1 MQCGKKVLARSSR
14 RRGRAAG
21 PNVNVERG
29 LESDHQFRIALVA
42 PLHPGLRR
50 AAPRRAASTT
60 CRTAVITRSGSVL
73 GMSCPLL
80 VAMTCWAPGASAAKA
95 SWSSRHTFSCAA
107 DRASPMI
114 HRLASRIFADDP
126 PKLTMCRLRYVGQ
139 ATSAN
144 APTQFRAVSLPAE
157 PREFVLKR
165 VRTLP
170 RLDRRCGIMQKSSI
184 IRLAMPRR

>member
-1 MQCGKKVLARSSR
+1 MPKLATECRLSSPRGGKNGGHLVRGRWAMNTYAVRQKKVLARSPR

-29 LESDHQFRIALVA
+29 LETDHQFRIALVA
-42 PLHPGLRR
+42 PLHPGFRH

-60 CRTAVITRSGSVL
+60 CRTAVITRFGSVL

-107 DRASPMI
+107 DRASRMI

-126 PKLTMCRLRYVGQ
+126 PKSTCAGCAMSGRRHLRMLRHSFAQ
-139 ATSAN
+139 
-144 APTQFRAVSLPAE
+144 
-157 PREFVLKR
+157 
-165 VRTLP
+165 
-170 RLDRRCGIMQKSSI
+170 
-184 IRLAMPRR
+184 